1 MNNDILK
8 ILSQSNKDI
17 DNQKLMDYI
26 SNKISDAERN
36 EIESAA
42 AGSDLYT
49 DAIEGLE
56 QLKDGKKIDQI
67 TNEINLNLGKK
78 LLAKRR
84 RPKRTLISN
93 SLIYYAVII
102 ILLLAV
108 ITFIIIKKHLAN

>member
-42 AGSDLYT
+42 EGSELYA

-56 QLKDGKKIDQI
+56 QLKDKKKIDFI
-67 TNEINLNLGKK
+67 TSEINLNLGKK
-78 LLAKRR
+78 LSSKRR
-84 RPKRTLISN
+84 RPKRTLISD
-93 SLIYYAVII
+93 SLIYYAVVI

-108 ITFIIIKKHLAN
+108 ITYIIIKKHLLH